1 MHEIYAAVSKK
12 LKFLSVQLYM
22 DVYRVNIILWMIY
35 VFVMACLFTIS
46 AIQKYKALKVGLKL
60 TKALLGEWGKEF
72 TDSTIEN
79 KILEK
84 NTGFIIYHKKVRCF

>member
-1 MHEIYAAVSKK
+1 MRQYQKNFKIFVCAIVYGCLSSKYN
-12 LKFLSVQLYM
+12 LMGDL
-22 DVYRVNIILWMIY
+22 
-35 VFVMACLFTIS
+35 CLFTIS

-60 TKALLGEWGKEF
+60 TKALLGGMGEEF

-84 NTGFIIYHKKVRCF
+84 NTRFIIYHKKVRCF

>member
-1 MHEIYAAVSKK
+1 
-12 LKFLSVQLYM
+12 M
-22 DVYRVNIILWMIY
+22 DVYRVNIILWAIY
-35 VFVMACLFTIS
+35 VFATVCLFTIS

-60 TKALLGEWGKEF
+60 TKALLGGMGEEF

-84 NTGFIIYHKKVRCF
+84 NTRFIIYHKKVRCF